1 MANALYDK
9 GREKFLTGSISWT
22 TDTIKLVFVDGAD
35 YTPNLA
41 THEFLSHIPAAG
53 RVAISGAFTGK
64 TATNGVAD
72 ADDVTVTNV
81 TGDQFEY
88 IIIFKD
94 TGNEATS
101 PLIAFLDTVTGL
113 PFTPSGSDVT
123 VRWNDG
129 PNKIFKL

>member
-22 TDTIKLVFVDGAD
+22 TDTIKLVFVDSAD

-41 THEFLSHIPAAG
+41 THEFLSSIPSAG

-113 PFTPSGSDVT
+113 PFTPSGSDIT

-129 PNKIFKL
+129 ANKIFKL

>member
-22 TDTIKLVFVDGAD
+22 TDTIKLVFVDSAD

-41 THEFLSHIPAAG
+41 THEFLSDIPSAG

-113 PFTPSGSDVT
+113 PFTPSGSDIT

-129 PNKIFKL
+129 ANKIFKL